1 MRDLQRKDFNSGP
14 AFLTLRLLGLADTE
28 TVKQVSGF
36 YLDAMLGKEAKFA
49 VSPTSKERAFA
60 AHQLAKMMSHPKTYA
75 EKVIS

>member
-1 MRDLQRKDFNSGP
+1 MCYVFHP
-14 AFLTLRLLGLADTE
+14 RLLSIADTE

-36 YLDAMLGKEAKFA
+36 YLDAMLGRESNFA

-75 EKVIS
+75 EKV